1 LGLGGLYFACS
12 IAEIA
17 LAFAF
22 ANYLWGSNAALWAA
36 ATVAVLPLNVSLAGS
51 LNPDAY
57 LALVIELSFV
67 TFYFAQRNNSSVLYL
82 MAGLLAGWV
91 GWVKEA
97 VALYVLVFIF
107 VAISEKRWRIG
118 LLWFVLGGLALLV
131 GNLMLFGHLTG
142 DPFYGFHIFQ
152 SHLSNDYLIKDTE
165 DTSAWTYFVFL
176 FVKVYHT
183 GLLGP
188 LTLAAVISALRHPD
202 DRDLRFVLIWAC
214 GLLLA
219 FSILPISFSP
229 LKFVPKQTNYI
240 AIFMMPFALLTGWFL
255 ARQRLIVKIILG
267 GALIGSSI
275 ILAAMEQ
282 QAIRVV
288 TANGSAARNFASQH
302 PDVPV
307 FGSETVERQSS
318 LYRLLG
324 GSLDGS
330 KDIRS

>member
-1 LGLGGLYFACS
+1 
-12 IAEIA
+12 
-17 LAFAF
+17 
-22 ANYLWGSNAALWAA
+22 
-36 ATVAVLPLNVSLAGS
+36 
-51 LNPDAY
+51 
-57 LALVIELSFV
+57 
-67 TFYFAQRNNSSVLYL
+67 
-82 MAGLLAGWV
+82 
-91 GWVKEA
+91 
-97 VALYVLVFIF
+97 
-107 VAISEKRWRIG
+107 
-118 LLWFVLGGLALLV
+118 
-131 GNLMLFGHLTG
+131 MLFGHLTG
-142 DPFYGFHIFQ
+142 DPLYGFHIFQ

-188 LTLAAVISALRHPD
+188 LALAAVISALRQPD
-202 DRDLRFVLIWAC
+202 DHDVRFVLIWAC

-255 ARQRLIVKIILG
+255 ARQRLRVKIVLG
-267 GALIGSSI
+267 GALLGSSI

-282 QAIRVV
+282 QTIRVV
-288 TANGSAARNFASQH
+288 TANADAARNFVSLH

-330 KDIRS
+330 KDIHKLADIKDIALGNGAPNETVAYAIDDPQVVYWAGARKESAFTDKIRRCGSSAVRLPLSSDLGWGRPIVKVIYDTIGLLPSPFSNPLHRQFEPIYNVAAATVYALSRECVRSLATDNLNPV